1 VLSVGQ
7 GGDVARAFGLGG
19 AARLEGPVAR
29 GEQGQVWRLTTREGT
44 WAVKEPFEPPDIEE
58 AGWCAH
64 FQAAAVLAGVP
75 APRVVRSADGGVV
88 ADVGSAQV
96 LLYEWVD
103 LGERTTDL
111 NPALVGHVTAALHQ
125 VAVSNSNP
133 EHWWYTEPVG
143 AEAWDELVA
152 ATESAGAPFAGRL
165 AAYRPELVALEE
177 LIEPAETLRCCHR
190 DLWSDNVL
198 PVAPRGVCVIDW
210 ENAGLADPA
219 QELALV
225 VFEFWRGDTD
235 RAASLLRSYEGAGG
249 PGRLDRPQR
258 FSMVV
263 AQLGHIGQDSCQQW
277 LDAGTPA
284 KRERAEGRVEEFLA
298 PNRLDRATVD
308 ALLAAA
314 AAA

>member
-1 VLSVGQ
+1 V
-7 GGDVARAFGLGG
+7 
-19 AARLEGPVAR
+19 
-29 GEQGQVWRLTTREGT
+29 
-44 WAVKEPFEPPDIEE
+44 
-58 AGWCAH
+58 
-64 FQAAAVLAGVP
+64 
-75 APRVVRSADGGVV
+75 DGNVV
-88 ADVGSAQV
+88 AEVSSAQV

-103 LGERTTDL
+103 VGQRTTDL
-111 NPALVGHVTAALHQ
+111 DPALVGQVTAALHQ
-125 VAVSNSNP
+125 VAVDGSNP

-143 AEAWDELVA
+143 AEGWDALLAEI
-152 ATESAGAPFAGRL
+152 ESAEAPFAGVL
-165 AAYRPELVALEE
+165 ARYRPELVSLEE

-198 PVAPRGVCVIDW
+198 PVAPGGVCVIDW

-225 VFEFWRGDTD
+225 VFEFWRSDAD
-235 RAASLLRSYEGAGG
+235 RAATLLRSYGAAGG

-263 AQLGHIGQDSCQQW
+263 AQIGHIGQLACRQW

-284 KRERAEGRVEEFLA
+284 ERERAEGRVEEFLG
-298 PNRLDRATVD
+298 PNRLDRATID

-314 AAA
+314 SS

>member
-1 VLSVGQ
+1 MLSVGQ
-7 GGDVARAFGLGG
+7 GGNVASAFGLGG
-19 AARLEGPVAR
+19 TARLEGPVAR
-29 GEQGQVWRLTTREGT
+29 GEQGQVWQLTTPEGT
-44 WAVKEPFEPPDIEE
+44 WAVKEPFEPPDPDE
-58 AGWCAH
+58 ARWCAH
-64 FQAAAVLAGVP
+64 FQEAAVLAGVP
-75 APRVVRSADGGVV
+75 APRVVRGVDGDVV

-111 NPALVGHVTAALHQ
+111 DPAVIGQVTAALHQ
-125 VAVSNSNP
+125 VAVVGSNP

-143 AEAWDELVA
+143 ADGWDSLLAE
-152 ATESAGAPFAGRL
+152 TESAGAPFAGVL

-190 DLWSDNVL
+190 DLWADNVL
-198 PVAPRGVCVIDW
+198 PVAPCGVCVIDW

-225 VFEFWRGDTD
+225 VFEFWRGDAD
-235 RAASLLRSYEGAGG
+235 RAATLLRSYDVAGG

-263 AQLGHIGQDSCQQW
+263 AQLGHIGQAACRQW
-277 LDAGTPA
+277 LDATTPA
-284 KRERAEGRVEEFLA
+284 ERERAEGRVEEFLG
-298 PNRLDRATVD
+298 PSRLDRATID

-314 AAA
+314 AAT